1 MAKGLKPG
9 EEYLSLYYGNHRCDL
24 EPYSKDDVIG
34 RYTANNGGVGLAS
47 GDVNDDLDQI
57 NSVSVR
63 RASDFTLLACAD
75 VHPSY

>member
-1 MAKGLKPG
+1 MKRRIVVLQH
-9 EEYLSLYYGNHRCDL
+9 LSLYYGNHRCDL
-24 EPYSKDDVIG
+24 EPHYEDDVIG
-34 RYTANNGGVGLAS
+34 RYTADNGGVGRTP
-47 GDVNDDLDQI
+47 GEVNDNLDQI

>member
-1 MAKGLKPG
+1 MKRKIFVLQH
-9 EEYLSLYYGNHRCDL
+9 LSLYYGNHRCDDL
-24 EPYSKDDVIG
+24 EPYYEDDVIG
-34 RYTANNGGVGLAS
+34 RYTADNGEVGRTS
-47 GDVNDDLDQI
+47 GDVNDNLDQI